1 MMKNFY
7 LFIAAIALTF
17 GFIAMLQFVEVPW
30 FFLVL
35 LAMHGGVFLFIFSKK
50 RFKAQGY
57 DVARFYSLEYR
68 LLALYLPVL
77 VLKVLSSLELL
88 RFDGTLKT
96 VLILTITLLSL
107 IVSTVNVKKMYQH
120 LKDFK

>member
-1 MMKNFY
+1 MRKNFY

-17 GFIAMLQFVEVPW
+17 GFIAVLQFVEVPW

-57 DVARFYSLEYR
+57 DVARFYALEYK
-68 LLALYLPVL
+68 LLALFLPVL
-77 VLKVLSSLELL
+77 ALKVLSSLNIL
-88 RFDGTLKT
+88 RFDATLKT
-96 VLILTITLLSL
+96 VLILAITVFSV
-107 IVSTVNVKKMYQH
+107 IASTVNAVKMYKY
-120 LKDFK
+120 LKAES

>member
-1 MMKNFY
+1 MTKSFCM
-7 LFIAAIALTF
+7 FIAAIALTF

-57 DVARFYSLEYR
+57 DVARFYSLEYK

-77 VLKVLSSLELL
+77 ALKVLSSLEIL

-96 VLILTITLLSL
+96 ILILAITLFSL
-107 IVSTVNVKKMYQH
+107 IVSTVNIMKLYKH
-120 LKDFK
+120 LKDA

>member
-1 MMKNFY
+1 MFITAVVVTFS
-7 LFIAAIALTF
+7 LIAA
-17 GFIAMLQFVEVPW
+17 LQFVEIPW

-57 DVARFYSLEYR
+57 DVRRFYSLEYI

-77 VLKVLSSLELL
+77 GLKLLSSFGVLHL
-88 RFDGTLKT
+88 DATLKI
-96 VLILTITLLSL
+96 VLILAVTVFSL
-107 IVSTVNVKKMYQH
+107 VVSTVNAVK
-120 LKDFK
+120 LKKYLKNT

>member
-1 MMKNFY
+1 MMKNFG

-17 GFIAMLQFVEVPW
+17 SCIAVLQFVEIPV

-57 DVARFYSLEYR
+57 EVAGFYSLEYK
-68 LLALYLPVL
+68 LLALYLPIL
-77 VLKVLSSLELL
+77 ALKVLSALEIL
-88 RFDGTLKT
+88 RFDAMLKT
-96 VLILTITLLSL
+96 VLILAVTVFSM
-107 IVSTVNVKKMYQH
+107 IVSVRNAGNLYRYLKKM
-120 LKDFK
+120 K

>member
-7 LFIAAIALTF
+7 LFIAAIAMTF
-17 GFIAMLQFVEVPW
+17 SFIAVLQFVEVPW

-57 DVARFYSLEYR
+57 DVARFYTLEYK

-77 VLKVLSSLELL
+77 ALKVLSSLNVL
-88 RFDGTLKT
+88 RFNATLKT
-96 VLILTITLLSL
+96 VLILAITVFSL
-107 IVSTVNVKKMYQH
+107 IASALNAVKMYQY
-120 LKDFK
+120 LKAAS

>member
-1 MMKNFY
+1 MMKTFW

-17 GFIAMLQFVEVPW
+17 SCIAVLQFVEIPV

-57 DVARFYSLEYR
+57 EVARFYSLEYK
-68 LLALYLPVL
+68 LLALYLPIL
-77 VLKVLSSLELL
+77 ALKVLSALGIL
-88 RFDGTLKT
+88 RFDALLKT
-96 VLILTITLLSL
+96 VLILAVTGLSM
-107 IVSTVNVKKMYQH
+107 IVSVWNAAKLYRCLKK
-120 LKDFK
+120 KK